1 MNTYNKNL
9 MVTIICLIYGS
20 SINAFEFGGIYYEK
34 LLPEYLRNVK
44 VTYPPKHPIGYT
56 SYPSLNGSLRITR
69 YLETYGQ
76 YGNYTIRII
85 GKYAFEKC
93 TGLTSVIIDDQVQ
106 TTINLIEIEEHAFRG
121 CTGLTSV
128 TIGNNVKS
136 VGKWAFKGCSSITH
150 LVIGK
155 NLEDIHESALYGCY
169 NIKKIYVRAINPP
182 HISIDL
188 DWDDD
193 LRRFQEMIKN
203 AIVYVP
209 IGCVDKYKNSAWGI
223 FFNADNIVEEMSG
236 VDDVVNDK
244 MPADE
249 VERFTIDGRKISSP
263 IKGINVIRYSDGSTH
278 KVLVK

>member
-1 MNTYNKNL
+1 

-20 SINAFEFGGIYYEK
+20 SINAFEFGGIYYDI
-34 LLPEYLRNVK
+34 LVPEYQRYVK

-56 SYPSLNGSLRITR
+56 SYPSLNGSLIISS
-69 YLETYGQ
+69 YLDTHGQ
-76 YGNYTIRII
+76 YGTYIIKRI

-93 TGLTSVIIDDQVQ
+93 TGLTSVIIGDQVPA
-106 TTINLIEIEEHAFRG
+106 ISLIDIEEHAFRG

-136 VGKWAFKGCSSITH
+136 VGKWAFYGCSSITH

-155 NLEDIHESALYGCY
+155 SLEDIYLAALYGCY

-182 HISIDL
+182 HISVDL
-188 DWDDD
+188 DFDDD
-193 LRRFQEMIKN
+193 LGRFQKMKEN

-209 IGCVDKYKNSAWGI
+209 IGCVDKYKNSEWGI
-223 FFNADNIVEEMSG
+223 IFNANNIVEEMSG
-236 VDDVVNDK
+236 VDDVVNDM

>member
-20 SINAFEFGGIYYEK
+20 SINAFEFGGIYYDI
-34 LLPEYLRNVK
+34 LVPEIERYVK
-44 VTYPPKHPIGYT
+44 VTYPPNHPIGYT

-69 YLETYGQ
+69 GLNNGYFK
-76 YGNYTIRII
+76 IRII
-85 GKYAFEKC
+85 GKYAFEYC
-93 TGLTSVIIDDQVQ
+93 TGLTSVIIDDNSGAA
-106 TTINLIEIEEHAFRG
+106 ISLIDIEEGAFRG

-128 TIGNNVKS
+128 TIGNNVES

-155 NLEDIHESALYGCY
+155 YVENIYYSALYGCN
-169 NIKKIYVRAINPP
+169 NIKKIYIRAINPP
-182 HISIDL
+182 RISGNLPPGDFDEL
-188 DWDDD
+188 MRF
-193 LRRFQEMIKN
+193 RRMTEN
-203 AIVYVP
+203 AIIYVP
-209 IGCVDKYKNSAWGI
+209 IGCVDKYKNSEWGI
-223 FFNADNIVEEMSG
+223 IFNANNIVEEMSG
-236 VDDVVNDK
+236 VDDVVNDM